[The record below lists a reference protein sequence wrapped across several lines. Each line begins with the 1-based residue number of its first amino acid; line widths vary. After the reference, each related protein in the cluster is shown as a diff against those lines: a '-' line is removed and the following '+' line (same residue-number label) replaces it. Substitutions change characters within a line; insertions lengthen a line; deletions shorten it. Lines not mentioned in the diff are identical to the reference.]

1 MIYTLDIFFIVL
13 QFVKTQ
19 WNILKFNI
27 YLVVISFTAIYY
39 LDEVIFNIILV
50 DLYNSYLFSYLTYKK
65 LKLIEK

>member
-13 QFVKTQ
+13 QLVKTQ

-39 LDEVIFNIILV
+39 FDEIIHSVILIN
-50 DLYNSYLFSYLTYKK
+50 
-65 LKLIEK
+65 LKNDHSFGRLN